1 MKKIIGIFLIAFTTS
16 LLTFAF
22 GKKFILNNSYL
33 PLAENDNPSLLN
45 AENPK
50 TISISNGGGGYTNLE
65 YAAELSQN
73 SVVHITTESKP
84 SVQQSPFGN
93 DDLFSQ
99 FFGRGF
105 QMQPQPQSG
114 SGSGVVISA
123 DGYIVTNNHVVQ
135 GADEVSVTF
144 NNKNKVMA
152 KVVGTDASTDLAVL
166 KVEEKNLTPL
176 KYGNS
181 DDVKL
186 GQWVLAVGYPLNLEI
201 TVTAGIVSAKYRNI
215 GINQRNAGQNNAIE
229 SFIQTDAAVNPGN
242 SGGALVNANGEL
254 IGINSAIASPTGT
267 YAGYSYAIPSNL
279 VKKVVADL
287 MKFGNVQR
295 AYLGISYL
303 DAKNAPDEKIKEL
316 NLDKIVGVYV
326 GGVTEDGA
334 AEVAGIKEGD
344 IITKIGENKI
354 TRGTELL
361 ERIAQFAPGDKVNV
375 EYLRNGK
382 TYNSTVTLKNKMGNT
397 KLVNKDVNDILGA
410 SFKELTAEDKVQF
423 KSKGGVM
430 IIDLGNGILAQK
442 TNLRRGFV
450 ITEIND
456 KKILTVNDLNNFF
469 AENKTENQINLAGF
483 YPGYQGLY
491 YYNFLMK

>member
-1 MKKIIGIFLIAFTTS
+1 MKKIISIFLIAFTTS

-22 GKKFILNNSYL
+22 GKKFILNNAYL
-33 PLAENDNPSLLN
+33 PIAENEKNNLIN
-45 AENPK
+45 TENPK
-50 TISISNGGGGYTNLE
+50 PLNISTTGDGYTNLE

-73 SVVHITTESKP
+73 AVVHITTESKP
-84 SVQQSPFGN
+84 TAQQNPFGG
-93 DDLFSQ
+93 DDFFSQ

-144 NNKNKVMA
+144 NNKNKVTA
-152 KVVGTDASTDLAVL
+152 KVIGTDASTDLAVL

-215 GINQRNAGQNNAIE
+215 GINQRNAGQNSIE

-254 IGINSAIASPTGT
+254 IGINSAIASPTGS

-295 AYLGISYL
+295 AFLGISYL
-303 DAKNAPDEKIKEL
+303 DTKNAPDEKIKEL
-316 NLDKIVGVYV
+316 NLDKINGVYV
-326 GGVTEDGA
+326 GSVSEDGA
-334 AEVAGIKEGD
+334 AEDAGIQEGD
-344 IITKIGENKI
+344 IITKIGENNI

-361 ERIAQFAPGDKVNV
+361 ERIAQYAPGDKVNV
-375 EYLRNGK
+375 AYLRNGK
-382 TYNSTVTLKNKMGNT
+382 TYNTTVTLKNKMGNT

-410 SFKELTAEDKVQF
+410 NFKELSAEDKARY

-430 IIDLGNGILAQK
+430 ITDLGNGLIAKK
-442 TNLRRGFV
+442 TNIRRGFV
-450 ITEIND
+450 ITEVND
-456 KKILTVNDLNNFF
+456 KKVFTLNDLNSYFTDNQ
-469 AENKTENQINLAGF
+469 NENQINLAGF
-483 YPGYQGLY
+483 YPGYQGMY